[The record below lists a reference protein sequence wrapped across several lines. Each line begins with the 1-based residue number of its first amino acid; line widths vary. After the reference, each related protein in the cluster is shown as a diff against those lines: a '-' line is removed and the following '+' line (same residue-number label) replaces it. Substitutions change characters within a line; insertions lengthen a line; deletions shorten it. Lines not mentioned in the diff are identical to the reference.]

1 MLDAIRRRKRIAQII
16 LLILIIPF
24 AFFGVERYFS
34 TGPSRN
40 EVATVGDSAVTVAAL
55 RDALQRQ
62 SDRLRTQMG
71 EAFDPKLVRS
81 QAFVQEVLRQ
91 LLERQILLNEAQRLG
106 LQVPQTVVQ
115 KTLAAIPA
123 FQKDGRFDFATYEA
137 ALRAQGMTPARFEAL
152 VQEDLA
158 IEKLLRSVRAAV
170 VPPQNVLTLL
180 RWQEEARRVR
190 WQRHSIDAV
199 AATLPVD
206 EQAVEAFFQ
215 QHQDRFQK
223 PDEAVLEYVVLDEKQ
238 LEVPPVPE
246 EDVRKAFE
254 TRKAAIAQPEKRR
267 IRHILIT
274 ASNPDDGKTPPEEVT
289 ELFAQLRGKDE
300 AQFAEIAKNRSE
312 DAATRGQ
319 GGDLG
324 WVTKEELPLA
334 LAEAVFAAKTPGL
347 LDPVRTDFGWH
358 LVWLSAIQ
366 PAQTP
371 TFDAV
376 APQIRAA
383 LQQEARKRRFTE
395 LAAELPNLAFDA
407 VDRLDP
413 VAEKIG
419 VPIEKTPLMPLD
431 ALTLND
437 GTPLPAAL
445 MAQLKSE
452 NARRGENLDP
462 VTLPD
467 GRMVVV
473 RVAPFEPARP
483 RTFAEAKADAIAA
496 WRRDRAQSQL
506 VDSLTQQVET
516 NASITKWDGEKRLQR
531 NDTTLPRTVVEAAF
545 ALPRKPG
552 VRKVV
557 TSGDAVWLL
566 ELVAVE
572 TLAVTENDARVKS
585 LATQLHSLYGDV
597 HYRAWLRTVEARYP
611 IQIRQ
616 EALREFTAE

>member
-1 MLDAIRRRKRIAQII
+1 
-16 LLILIIPF
+16 
-24 AFFGVERYFS
+24 
-34 TGPSRN
+34 
-40 EVATVGDSAVTVAAL
+40 
-55 RDALQRQ
+55 
-62 SDRLRTQMG
+62 
-71 EAFDPKLVRS
+71 
-81 QAFVQEVLRQ
+81 
-91 LLERQILLNEAQRLG
+91 
-106 LQVPQTVVQ
+106 
-115 KTLAAIPA
+115 
-123 FQKDGRFDFATYEA
+123 
-137 ALRAQGMTPARFEAL
+137 
-152 VQEDLA
+152 
-158 IEKLLRSVRAAV
+158 
-170 VPPQNVLTLL
+170 
-180 RWQEEARRVR
+180 
-190 WQRHSIDAV
+190 
-199 AATLPVD
+199 
-206 EQAVEAFFQ
+206 
-215 QHQDRFQK
+215 
-223 PDEAVLEYVVLDEKQ
+223 
-238 LEVPPVPE
+238 
-246 EDVRKAFE
+246 VRKAFE

-473 RVAPFEPARP
+473 RVARFEPARP

-496 WRRDRAQSQL
+496 WRRDHAKSGYNATIRPCRAPWWKLRLRCRANRGFGRWLQAVTPYGCSNSSRWKRRPSRKTMHAPNRLRHNCTASMVTCITVRGCARWKRAIPSRSVKRRCGNSQL
-506 VDSLTQQVET
+506 NNGRDPLGQ
-516 NASITKWDGEKRLQR
+516 NEKGRSTR
-531 NDTTLPRTVVEAAF
+531 PFSLPRFAF
-545 ALPRKPG
+545 PYK
-552 VRKVV
+552 
-557 TSGDAVWLL
+557 TSGSGLPSA
-566 ELVAVE
+566 
-572 TLAVTENDARVKS
+572 TL
-585 LATQLHSLYGDV
+585 
-597 HYRAWLRTVEARYP
+597 
-611 IQIRQ
+611 
-616 EALREFTAE
+616 